1 MKKRAPGCSFRV
13 LGRARFWPCTPHS
26 KRLFL
31 CIINI
36 VSYGFGN
43 TRGQGPRLSIR
54 PTGSSVFV
62 LVRDVTHVQICEK
75 SASFFE
81 FLGHT
86 WNMSKP
92 VMTFVFQVLRNR
104 LLRYMSKP
112 VMTFVFKV
120 LRIRLLRYIL
130 ETCPTLWW
138 RSCSKCYAI
147 DCFGTYL
154 KHVQTCDDV
163 RVPSATQ
170 STASVHAQTCDDVR
184 VQSATHSTA
193 SVHTW
198 NMSNPVMTFV
208 FKVLRNR
215 LLRYILDTCP
225 NLWWRSCSKCYAIDC
240 FGTCPNLWWRSCSK
254 CYAFDCFGTYLK
266 HVQPCDDVRVQSA
279 TQSTASVHT
288 WNMSNPVMT
297 FVCQVLRNRLLRCMP
312 KPVMTF
318 VFKKTT
324 HSTASVHTWNMSNPV
339 MTFVFKVLRNRL
351 LRYIL
356 DTCQKLWWCSCSKC
370 YAFDCFGTYLKH
382 VLGRV
387 CSASLWND
395 VYLVHN
401 DEILMGTAWFR
412 ARATK
417 DPKRWLFSGYFSG
430 MKNYPV
436 ILGDYF
442 IDHYKDPHYSQP
454 GFNGSSVMCGWIFQ
468 VTPW

>member
-1 MKKRAPGCSFRV
+1 MTFVFKVLRNRLLRYILETCPNLWWRSCSKCYAIDCFGTCPNLWWRS
-13 LGRARFWPCTPHS
+13 CS
-26 KRLFL
+26 KCYAFD
-31 CIINI
+31 C
-36 VSYGFGN
+36 FG
-43 TRGQGPRLSIR
+43 TYLK
-54 PTGSSVFV
+54 
-62 LVRDVTHVQICEK
+62 HVQPCDDVRVQ
-75 SASFFE
+75 SATQSTASV
-81 FLGHT
+81 HT
-86 WNMSKP
+86 WHMSKP

-154 KHVQTCDDV
+154 KHVQPCDDV

-198 NMSNPVMTFV
+198 NMSKPVMTFV

-225 NLWWRSCSKCYAIDC
+225 
-240 FGTCPNLWWRSCSK
+240 
-254 CYAFDCFGTYLK
+254 
-266 HVQPCDDVRVQSA
+266 
-279 TQSTASVHT
+279 
-288 WNMSNPVMT
+288 
-297 FVCQVLRNRLLRCMP
+297 
-312 KPVMTF
+312 
-318 VFKKTT
+318 
-324 HSTASVHTWNMSNPV
+324 
-339 MTFVFKVLRNRL
+339 
-351 LRYIL
+351 
-356 DTCQKLWWCSCSKC
+356 KLWWCSCSKC

-417 DPKRWLFSGYFSG
+417 DPKRGCW
-430 MKNYPV
+430 
-436 ILGDYF
+436 
-442 IDHYKDPHYSQP
+442 
-454 GFNGSSVMCGWIFQ
+454 GFA
-468 VTPW
+468 T